1 MELKEFNNIFLETL
15 SNDKSLNISTISINN
30 DTDIVDLGFD
40 SMSTILFITELE
52 KKTNK
57 KLDLDK
63 LEKFD
68 FKISVNNIYQALFN

>member
-1 MELKEFNNIFLETL
+1 MDLKEFKNIFLETL
-15 SNDKSLNISTISINN
+15 SNDKSLNISTFSINN
-30 DTDIVDLGFD
+30 DTDVVDLGFD

-68 FKISVNNIYQALFN
+68 FKISVNNIYQALFS

>member
-1 MELKEFNNIFLETL
+1 MDLKEFKNIFLETL
-15 SNDKSLNISTISINN
+15 SNDKSLNISTFSINN

-68 FKISVNNIYQALFN
+68 FKISVNNIYQALFS

>member
-1 MELKEFNNIFLETL
+1 MELKEFKNIFLETL